1 MATPLVAGCCA
12 VLRETLIKNNDIT
25 EPSAALVKAV
35 LINGAVDVL
44 GQYRPSEA
52 GPGPNSICGFGRV
65 NVKNSVILKNGKLFG
80 CGDSEYPLD
89 DDEQFTFPISI
100 PERIETEEEG
110 SMKKQTAKMP
120 AVAAIRKLKIT
131 LVWSDPPGEN
141 LQNDLDLIV
150 KASDGTERH
159 GNMGAQHG
167 FDRLNNVEQVL
178 WSGIP
183 PGDAEVKI
191 RAYRITVEKQSFAW
205 AWKIY

>member
-1 MATPLVAGCCA
+1 M
-12 VLRETLIKNNDIT
+12 KNNGIAN
-25 EPSAALVKAV
+25 PSAALVKAV
-35 LINGAVDVL
+35 LLNGAVDVL
-44 GQYRPSEA
+44 GQYHPSEA

-65 NVKNSVILKNGKLFG
+65 NVNNSLIPKDSKLAG
-80 CGDSEYPLD
+80 CGDSMEPLD
-89 DDEQFTFPISI
+89 DDEQFTFTIDI
-100 PERIETEEEG
+100 PEKIESEEKGFVEE
-110 SMKKQTAKMP
+110 QTPMAP
-120 AVAAIRKLKIT
+120 AVTATRVLKIT
-131 LVWSDPPGEN
+131 LVWSDPPGEC

-150 KASDGTERH
+150 TASDGKTERH

-183 PGDAEVKI
+183 PGVTEVKI